1 MEDVQKIR
9 AKSVVKNKFWILKQN
24 DIKVGQVK
32 VRSDDEIEVKI
43 HGVVAE
49 RFTSVR
55 AMKES
60 GLFEFTELP
69 KPVATISEDAHGYP
83 TNTLAYNAV
92 WNVKYKLPLYT
103 QTAESK
109 SWFAAGY
116 YKVNIFGT
124 WIVQY
129 CPKLITLQRNTY
141 EGPFKTDPGLNEFST
156 IFE

>member
-1 MEDVQKIR
+1 MEDIQKIR

-24 DIKVGQVK
+24 NVKVGQVK
-32 VRSDDEIEVKI
+32 AKTSSDIEVKI
-43 HGVVAE
+43 HGRVAQ

-55 AMKES
+55 AMRDS

-69 KPVATISEDAHGYP
+69 KPVATVSEDVHGFP
-83 TNTLAYNAV
+83 TEEPAYNAV
-92 WNVKYKLPLYT
+92 WNVKYKLPLYS
-103 QTAESK
+103 QAAESK

-116 YKVNIFGT
+116 YKVNISNT

-129 CPKLITLQRNTY
+129 CPKLITLQRNEY
-141 EGPFKTDPGLNEFST
+141 KGPFKTDPGLNQFGT

>member
-1 MEDVQKIR
+1 MEDIQKIR
-9 AKSVVKNKFWILKQN
+9 AKSVVKNKFWILQKN
-24 DIKVGQVK
+24 NKKVGQAK
-32 VRSDDEIEVKI
+32 QTNKEIVVKI
-43 HGVVAE
+43 HGNTAG
-49 RFTSVR
+49 RFQSFT

-69 KPVATISEDAHGYP
+69 KPAATISEDVHGFP
-83 TNTLAYNAV
+83 TTELAYNAV

-116 YKVNIFGT
+116 YKVNIAGH

-129 CPKLITLQRNTY
+129 CPKLITLQRNEYT
-141 EGPFKTDPGLNEFST
+141 GPFKIDPGLNQFSGL
-156 IFE
+156 FE

>member
-1 MEDVQKIR
+1 MEHVQKIR

-24 DIKVGQVK
+24 NKKVGQAK
-32 VRSDDEIEVKI
+32 QTNDDIVISI

-49 RFTSVR
+49 RFSSVK

-69 KPVATISEDAHGYP
+69 KPAATVSEDVHGFP
-83 TNTLAYNAV
+83 TEEPAYNAV
-92 WNVKYKLPLYT
+92 WNVKYKLPLYS
-103 QTAESK
+103 QTADSK

-116 YKVNIFGT
+116 YKVNIAGT

-141 EGPFKTDPGLNEFST
+141 EGPFKTDPGLNQFGS